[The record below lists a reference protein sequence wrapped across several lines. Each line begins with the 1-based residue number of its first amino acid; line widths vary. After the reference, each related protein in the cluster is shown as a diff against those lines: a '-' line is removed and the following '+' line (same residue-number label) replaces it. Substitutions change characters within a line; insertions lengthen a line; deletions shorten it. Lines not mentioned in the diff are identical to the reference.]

1 MGGLMSIS
9 FTAPTRELSS
19 KSFLKSF
26 MNGDFIHLIL
36 LTSGRKASYD
46 NFLQKHVFTLPII

>member
-1 MGGLMSIS
+1 MSIS